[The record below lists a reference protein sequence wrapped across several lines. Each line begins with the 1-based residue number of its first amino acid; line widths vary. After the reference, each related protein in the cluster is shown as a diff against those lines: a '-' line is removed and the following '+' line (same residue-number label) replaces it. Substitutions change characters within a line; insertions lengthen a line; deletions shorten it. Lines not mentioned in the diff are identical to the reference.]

1 MFILKGGTLSVL
13 VEAQRHAGPLERYP
27 VRLALLRRA
36 SRTDVDV
43 FLQGTRRLRRRFL
56 RLGAFLLAIYLLSGA
71 AYLAVIVAGYR
82 AVGEDGF
89 LVGWTVIAA
98 LCSAVLV
105 AWLALVNTVY
115 LVLQVIVAARDVSV
129 RAAVGEGARLVRA
142 DPMRT
147 FGVFFVTAGLVGVA
161 TLASIVATAG
171 LGLISFVPFVGLTVL
186 PLQLLAWLLRGL
198 VFQYLGLTSA
208 GAYLF
213 LYDAPHETPEGAI
226 VPRRSAGM
234 TWHESS
240 FSRMGA
246 QLTGSAIRQMG
257 ILAAGRPDLIS
268 FAPGY
273 PDPATFAW
281 QAYRDIADDLLRS
294 GHEDTLQYGQTRGY
308 GPLIEAVVPR
318 LRAHGIAC
326 TTDEI
331 LLTTGSQQAV
341 DLVTRLFVDPGDV
354 VLVELPTF
362 TGAIAAFRSAGARLV
377 GVRQEADG
385 LDLAHLDAVLA
396 ARACGGAARQVPVR
410 HPELPESHGRHP
422 VARQASRAARM
433 ERPRAGADRRRRSR
447 TAICGSPT
455 SRAPTRRA
463 RSRPTM
469 PMGR

>member
-1 MFILKGGTLSVL
+1 MRIPALKLPIKRGALLAAANWPVVVLQFIAEATFKILLAVPIVGGTFLVALALNQDVQDVLGDDLDLRASATGVATSLLEHPVALISFLSALGIVVIGGSALMFILKGGTLSVL

-115 LVLQVIVAARDVSV
+115 LVLQVIVAARDLSV

-147 FGVFFVTAGLVGVA
+147 FGVFFVTAGLAGVA

-186 PLQLLAWLLRGL
+186 PLQLFAWLLRGL

-213 LYDAPHETPEGAI
+213 LYDAPHGTPEGAI
-226 VPRRSAGM
+226 VPG
-234 TWHESS
+234 
-240 FSRMGA
+240 GV
-246 QLTGSAIRQMG
+246 
-257 ILAAGRPDLIS
+257 
-268 FAPGY
+268 
-273 PDPATFAW
+273 PA
-281 QAYRDIADDLLRS
+281 
-294 GHEDTLQYGQTRGY
+294 
-308 GPLIEAVVPR
+308 
-318 LRAHGIAC
+318 
-326 TTDEI
+326 
-331 LLTTGSQQAV
+331 
-341 DLVTRLFVDPGDV
+341 
-354 VLVELPTF
+354 
-362 TGAIAAFRSAGARLV
+362 
-377 GVRQEADG
+377 
-385 LDLAHLDAVLA
+385 
-396 ARACGGAARQVPVR
+396 
-410 HPELPESHGRHP
+410 
-422 VARQASRAARM
+422 
-433 ERPRAGADRRRRSR
+433 
-447 TAICGSPT
+447 
-455 SRAPTRRA
+455 
-463 RSRPTM
+463 
-469 PMGR
+469 